1 MKKGDEVFK
10 AASGLTGNSKT
21 NKSLEDL
28 FDKLDSMDKVEVKSR
43 APYKIMYRGIGF
55 TFK

>member
-1 MKKGDEVFK
+1 MM
-10 AASGLTGNSKT
+10 
-21 NKSLEDL
+21 
-28 FDKLDSMDKVEVKSR
+28 LDSMDKVEVKSR